1 MTAVKQAKVA
11 KTHAGGETRV
21 YHGGGATR
29 PAGRHEGHVVE
40 MTTNGGNSGILQAM
54 RAKKQKLDR
63 SGRGREGRTGRGM
76 GGGNQRGCLK
86 PLCSLMAYFPSL

>member
-1 MTAVKQAKVA
+1 MI
-11 KTHAGGETRV
+11 
-21 YHGGGATR
+21 
-29 PAGRHEGHVVE
+29 E

-63 SGRGREGRTGRGM
+63 REGGGREEQGE
-76 GGGNQRGCLK
+76 GGAEGLLKARVK